1 MATKK
6 ANTENVSPVET
17 VEVVE
22 EQIVHITPPVVE
34 QELKN
39 AEDTAKELS
48 LKISKLR
55 SLVNETDRVVALS
68 SYGVE
73 PAILTSQIKA
83 ILDA

>member
-6 ANTENVSPVET
+6 QTAETVET

-22 EQIVHITPPVVE
+22 EQIVQITPPVAE

-55 SLVNETDRVVALS
+55 ALVNETERVVGLS
-68 SYGVE
+68 AYSSGSE
-73 PAILTSQIKA
+73 PALLTSQIKA
-83 ILDA
+83 IIDA

>member
-6 ANTENVSPVET
+6 QTAETVET

-22 EQIVHITPPVVE
+22 EQIVSITPPVVE

-55 SLVNETDRVVALS
+55 ALVNETERVVALS

-83 ILDA
+83 ILDV